1 MCRIDVLEKSE
12 SFNALTKKNE
22 GPTRKTTGGGG
33 EVDSPPTTRPEIGLS
48 ALNSPELTGQPNPS
62 AMVDISFS

>member
-1 MCRIDVLEKSE
+1 MRAPREK
-12 SFNALTKKNE
+12 LQ
-22 GPTRKTTGGGG
+22 GGGG
-33 EVDSPPTTRPEIGLS
+33 GGRFDPPTTPPEIGLS